1 MNEIIDQLE
10 LEEVVLAGFSFG
22 GLIILKTLIYDATKI
37 KAVFLASPA
46 YLVNGNPLKAMFKI
60 FLPMRRYMKS
70 KDPQHIERF
79 LASLFTEKDDFAV
92 PFLSQVFLHFDMD
105 FRPVPVISKRAA
117 KSIQTPITL
126 IAAGKDLLF
135 PGKKM
140 VKRAQKI
147 FPSLKQVVLLE
158 DSKHVQDQ
166 AGNRVVEELIVD
178 ADQ

>member
-1 MNEIIDQLE
+1 
-10 LEEVVLAGFSFG
+10 
-22 GLIILKTLIYDATKI
+22 
-37 KAVFLASPA
+37 
-46 YLVNGNPLKAMFKI
+46 
-60 FLPMRRYMKS
+60 
-70 KDPQHIERF
+70 
-79 LASLFTEKDDFAV
+79 
-92 PFLSQVFLHFDMD
+92 MD